1 MKSPLT
7 RSLPKQLNNHR
18 TPMKIKYCEINTIK
32 KKATRAIANW
42 RSIPYV
48 TAEKYN
54 LHI

>member
-7 RSLPKQLNNHR
+7 KSLRKQ
-18 TPMKIKYCEINTIK
+18 TPIR